1 MTAGLNHDRGAA
13 LFLALI
19 LTLVVSA
26 LGLTL
31 LSLTNTEAAISA
43 NHAAGLQVL
52 YAAEAGAARV
62 RADLSAAPDWTAVP
76 GGALQTSYFDASP
89 HPVTPAGRPL
99 DVAGVTAAL
108 QAETNAALSAGP
120 NTPVWR
126 LFASGTLSAL
136 AGGVLLGRDG
146 YLLVWVADDPS
157 ESDGDP
163 AVDGNGV
170 VLIRADAI
178 GAGGLRRSVQLAL
191 ARVSSPSS
199 ESGSGELAQ
208 VVPLADEAGV
218 RMLSWREVR

>member
-1 MTAGLNHDRGAA
+1 MTAAPNHDRGAA

-52 YAAEAGAARV
+52 YAAEAGAVRV
-62 RADLSAAPDWTAVP
+62 RADLSAVPDWTPVP
-76 GGALQTSYFDASP
+76 GGALQSSFFDASP
-89 HPVTPAGRPL
+89 RPVTPAGRAL
-99 DVAGVTAAL
+99 DVSGITAAL
-108 QAETNAALSAGP
+108 QAETNAVLPAGP

-136 AGGVLLGRDG
+136 AGGVLPGRDG

-170 VLIRADAI
+170 LLVRAEAT
-178 GAGGLRRSVQLAL
+178 GADGLRRSVQVAL
-191 ARVSSPSS
+191 SRVSSPSS
-199 ESGSGELAQ
+199 ESGGGELAQ
-208 VVPLADEAGV
+208 VMPLADEAGV